1 MFTSLIFIILVQ
13 FIAISIKITTELFL
27 LTPQA
32 ITCFDTFLIYEY
44 GRKEIIV
51 TDYIY
56 NQTKLVYFIYMRLN
70 QTMLVN
76 IYINEIC
83 AKQKKVKRPHILNI
97 ITHVLSYIIK
107 YMWNVDIFIISTKLL
122 LYEGV
127 RISKF

>member
-1 MFTSLIFIILVQ
+1 
-13 FIAISIKITTELFL
+13 L

-32 ITCFDTFLIYEY
+32 ITYFDTFLIYEY

-51 TDYIY
+51 TDCIY

-83 AKQKKVKRPHILNI
+83 AKQKKVKRPHMLKK
-97 ITHVLSYIIK
+97 T
-107 YMWNVDIFIISTKLL
+107 
-122 LYEGV
+122 
-127 RISKF
+127 